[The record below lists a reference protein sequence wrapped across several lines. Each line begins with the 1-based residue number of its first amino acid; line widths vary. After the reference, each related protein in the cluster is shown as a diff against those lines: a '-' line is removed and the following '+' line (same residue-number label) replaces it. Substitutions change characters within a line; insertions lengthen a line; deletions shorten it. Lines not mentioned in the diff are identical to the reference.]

1 MDSQTLNTIIIA
13 LATLIAALSGTLVT
27 YFINSKKNRVELKLK
42 KLDYLIE
49 KKEILENAKKKY
61 MKIMK
66 MNLMRMNHSQ
76 IELK

>member
-13 LATLIAALSGTLVT
+13 LATLIAALSGTIVT

-49 KKEILENAKKKY
+49 KKKY
-61 MKIMK
+61 
-66 MNLMRMNHSQ
+66 
-76 IELK
+76 